1 MKKVSFAIVGAA
13 ALALAACGG
22 KHDNDE
28 DDMTANSEQ
37 VMDNSADMNAM
48 ANDSMAPTEN
58 ANKADEAKTDE
69 APKDEAP
76 VDDSD
81 ANAAEVQAM

>member
-22 KHDNDE
+22 KHDE
-28 DDMTANSEQ
+28 DVINNADQAA
-37 VMDNSADMNAM
+37 DNAVDLNAV
-48 ANDSMAPTEN
+48 ANDTADTSANMQTAD
-58 ANKADEAKTDE
+58 ANKAE
-69 APKDEAP
+69 APKDEVPA
-76 VDDSD
+76 DDSD